1 MGAAISSSKGGVP
14 RKEAGLEQ
22 SPQSGSTVA
31 VGKGAWTKPEQG
43 AAWRGPPRSH
53 AHPLTPSLS
62 GFTQSFNYSVEIY

>member
-31 VGKGAWTKPEQG
+31 VGKGAWAKPKQG
-43 AAWRGPPRSH
+43 AAWRGPP
-53 AHPLTPSLS
+53 TITCPSTYTV
-62 GFTQSFNYSVEIY
+62 TQWIHSVIQLLH